1 MEKDLKK
8 EKTKNDDLEIELKNK
23 REELFREK
31 FNINK
36 LETQIELDK
45 AIKNNLE
52 KDYNDIKSENVKL
65 QKENKSLKLENDNLK
80 KESKNAKSKQ
90 WDLEKQIKTKSNLI
104 EKKIKENKDLTS
116 RRDTLVKELTEERKK
131 RYELEDKL
139 DESDNDN
146 SSRFNQTFSNFY
158 QRSNLTDRRLGRN
171 MSNCYLNT
179 LNNERQYNKNYSFTL
194 ENDTCFKC
202 RTNSEKLEKIEK
214 ENKTMKKKID
224 ELEKK
229 NKMLTFENK
238 TLSKNKNGEENKEII
253 EKKSSL
259 INYIIDKGFNKQ
271 TRFCDK
277 YNPGN
282 KYLVIELVQQ
292 GYITSEKVA
301 DVMLEVDRADF
312 APNHPYANRP
322 ISINYNVT
330 ISAPHMHAF
339 ALEYLSEYCVPYS
352 KILDVGSGSG
362 YLTLALSKMTND
374 TATVV
379 GIEHITQL
387 YNFGKANVE
396 KSNSDLIYKGKI
408 IFVNGDGRQGCKK
421 YGPYKA
427 IHVGAASEFIPQALV
442 DQLDY
447 NGRIFIPI
455 GKKGET
461 QNIYLVDKDFIGRV
475 TYKPILSVCYGMLTD
490 VNSQL
495 NQK

>member
-1 MEKDLKK
+1 
-8 EKTKNDDLEIELKNK
+8 
-23 REELFREK
+23 
-31 FNINK
+31 
-36 LETQIELDK
+36 
-45 AIKNNLE
+45 
-52 KDYNDIKSENVKL
+52 
-65 QKENKSLKLENDNLK
+65 
-80 KESKNAKSKQ
+80 
-90 WDLEKQIKTKSNLI
+90 
-104 EKKIKENKDLTS
+104 
-116 RRDTLVKELTEERKK
+116 
-131 RYELEDKL
+131 
-139 DESDNDN
+139 
-146 SSRFNQTFSNFY
+146 
-158 QRSNLTDRRLGRN
+158 
-171 MSNCYLNT
+171 
-179 LNNERQYNKNYSFTL
+179 
-194 ENDTCFKC
+194 
-202 RTNSEKLEKIEK
+202 
-214 ENKTMKKKID
+214 MKKKFD

-238 TLSKNKNGEENKEII
+238 TLSKNKNGEENKGII

-271 TRFCDK
+271 TRFCEK

-282 KYLVIELVQQ
+282 KYLIIELVQQ

-352 KILDVGSGSG
+352 NILDVGSGSG
-362 YLTLALSKMTND
+362 FLTLALSKMTND

-427 IHVGAASEFIPQALV
+427 IHVGAASEFVPQALV

-447 NGRIFIPI
+447 NGRMFIPI

-490 VNSQL
+490 VDSQL
-495 NQK
+495 NQ